1 MGCAMRVG
9 LAGGSTV
16 EVLQDQSGTGPWYIL
31 KHSPICLSLTLCCL
45 HTQVLLPLKWL
56 LSFTQP
62 QEHAT
67 LTFAH

>member
-16 EVLQDQSGTGPWYIL
+16 EVLQDQPGTGPWYML
-31 KHSPICLSLTLCCL
+31 NNTLLTLCCL
-45 HTQVLLPLKWL
+45 HIWVLLPLKWL

-62 QEHAT
+62 REHAT